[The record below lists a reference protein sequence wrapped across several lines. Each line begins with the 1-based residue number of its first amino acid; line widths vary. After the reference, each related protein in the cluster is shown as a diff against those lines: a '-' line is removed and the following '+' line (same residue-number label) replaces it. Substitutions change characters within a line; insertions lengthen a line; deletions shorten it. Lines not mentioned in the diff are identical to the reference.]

1 MEPIAQQAA
10 AAAERGETGAALAL
24 AALAVLVVAA
34 REGAALVRW
43 LLSRY
48 PTHPGETPSAKQ
60 RALDGAVAQAL
71 AKRGLP
77 APAPTPQP
85 LEEVVRALAARV
97 ARLEQD
103 KRQEGASVADLRDAV
118 QEVLERLRKGGA
130 RDRSNNSK

>member
-34 REGAALVRW
+34 REGAALLRW
-43 LLSRY
+43 LLARY
-48 PTHPGETPSAKQ
+48 PTQPGETPSSKQ
-60 RALDGAVAQAL
+60 RALDGAVAAAL

-77 APAPTPQP
+77 ASAPTPQP
-85 LEEVVRALAARV
+85 VEEMVRALTARV

-118 QEVLERLRKGGA
+118 EEVLERLRKGVPRGE
-130 RDRSNNSK
+130 RSK

>member
-34 REGAALVRW
+34 REGAALLRW
-43 LLSRY
+43 LLARY
-48 PTHPGETPSAKQ
+48 PAHPGETPSAKQ

-77 APAPTPQP
+77 ASAPTPQP
-85 LEEVVRALAARV
+85 VDDVVRALAARV

-103 KRQEGASVADLRDAV
+103 KRQEGRSIEDLRDAV
-118 QEVLERLRKGGA
+118 AEVLDRLRKGAPRGE
-130 RDRSNNSK
+130 RSK